1 MIVWV
6 SVVLNKKDYF
16 TYLSLPKRQLLL
28 KIINYAFLQP
38 VHPPPHSPRYL
49 NLKHILTNCHLIN
62 SMYYENCRRK
72 RQTYV
77 SSPILLLLAAL
88 TFSDSP
94 ELSLLWV
101 QLNEEKAPVE
111 LDVILFQW
119 HKKKSLRL
127 TYHATK
133 LRRFLDTRINDA
145 VLFKTRLISP
155 RINGLR
161 YGDLYYGG
169 PTSKKPKNGA
179 VRMLGIFYYDWF
191 HNLSQIVFPLI
202 KKVFTVRLL

>member
-1 MIVWV
+1 MAQ
-6 SVVLNKKDYF
+6 KK
-16 TYLSLPKRQLLL
+16 
-28 KIINYAFLQP
+28 N
-38 VHPPPHSPRYL
+38 
-49 NLKHILTNCHLIN
+49 
-62 SMYYENCRRK
+62 
-72 RQTYV
+72 
-77 SSPILLLLAAL
+77 
-88 TFSDSP
+88 
-94 ELSLLWV
+94 
-101 QLNEEKAPVE
+101 
-111 LDVILFQW
+111 
-119 HKKKSLRL
+119 LRL

-191 HNLSQIVFPLI
+191 HNLS
-202 KKVFTVRLL
+202 